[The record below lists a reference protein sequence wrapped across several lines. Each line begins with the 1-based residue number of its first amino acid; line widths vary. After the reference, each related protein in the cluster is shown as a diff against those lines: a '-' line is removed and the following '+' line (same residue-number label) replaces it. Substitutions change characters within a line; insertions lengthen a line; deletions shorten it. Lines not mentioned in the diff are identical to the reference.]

1 MNNKKFRLWLLI
13 DSFFVVL
20 GCIFGP
26 IGIYAIFTDF
36 EDKISGLVLY
46 IFCFIGLALVFL
58 YRLAKN
64 KLFMGSIEQL
74 KIKDDTV
81 NDFLDKTK

>member
-13 DSFFVVL
+13 DSIFTVS
-20 GCIFGP
+20 GCIFAP
-26 IGIYAIFTDF
+26 VGIYAMFTDF
-36 EDKISGLVLY
+36 EDKISGF
-46 IFCFIGLALVFL
+46 IFFFIGLALLFL
-58 YRLAKN
+58 YRLAKT